1 MGKNKT
7 IKKRYKAKECTNQ
20 MTFDECE
27 LAILRHAVDTNE
39 KLAGQKIASS
49 EEIKKNDST
58 ARSSDNLAEMC
69 NFNNDHISCTP
80 PDGYFMHN
88 LRLRMEKA

>member
-1 MGKNKT
+1 MLRQALSKT
-7 IKKRYKAKECTNQ
+7 TYKKTPEKAI
-20 MTFDECE
+20 
-27 LAILRHAVDTNE
+27 ILPKQQT
-39 KLAGQKIASS
+39 I

>member
-1 MGKNKT
+1 MLRQALCKTAYKNTPEKAIILPIQQT
-7 IKKRYKAKECTNQ
+7 I
-20 MTFDECE
+20 D
-27 LAILRHAVDTNE
+27 
-39 KLAGQKIASS
+39 
-49 EEIKKNDST
+49 EIKKNDSA

-69 NFNNDHISCTP
+69 NFNNDPISCTP